1 MRKLCL
7 LLFIFLSIQGI
18 SQTPDTSLSGRIKA
32 KIIETDSSM
41 ARFQRFTDSV
51 DRETRKKEAERMAE
65 QSGNY
70 FLQLQK
76 ERRAKEKRNAYI
88 RIGIGVAFFVV
99 LIIGLLRRRA
109 KK

>member
-1 MRKLCL
+1 MRKFCL
-7 LLFIFLSIQGI
+7 LLFLFLSIRGI

-51 DRETRKKEAERMAE
+51 NSENRKKEIERMAE
-65 QSGNY
+65 QNGNY
-70 FLQLQK
+70 ILQLQK
-76 ERRAKEKRNAYI
+76 QRNAKEKRNAFI

-99 LIIGLLRRRA
+99 LIIGLLRRRG